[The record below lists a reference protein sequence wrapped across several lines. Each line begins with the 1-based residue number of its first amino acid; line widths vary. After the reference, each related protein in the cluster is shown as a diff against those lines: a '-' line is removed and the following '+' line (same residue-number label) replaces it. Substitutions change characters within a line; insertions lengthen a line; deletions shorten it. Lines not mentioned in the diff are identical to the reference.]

1 MIELTRDLAG
11 GDHITLGSLQMRLP
25 DSQHISLYNTLYCD
39 CWLRGGGDFEFKLRV
54 YHPGVFTELN
64 NMVLSVKHTFILYFM
79 HCLGCTQHWKPGTTF
94 IPTTST

>member
-1 MIELTRDLAG
+1 MMHGRKNIK
-11 GDHITLGSLQMRLP
+11 LQKKKYSWNIVVVVRQCRRP
-25 DSQHISLYNTLYCD
+25 TFQ
-39 CWLRGGGDFEFKLRV
+39 FKLGV

-64 NMVLSVKHTFILYFM
+64 NMVLSAKHTFILYFM